1 MSHYTCLPIY
11 ALESVCVICGV
22 CVCVC
27 VAYRESSNEG
37 MGGAV
42 GSGVREAISHPL
54 ALTQQFP
61 FSGSASVLGEGH
73 PEGLSKVS
81 GGPPSLEP
89 GSGISLSK
97 P

>member
-1 MSHYTCLPIY
+1 MQMSIFQIIGLCFIKAHYWAKY
-11 ALESVCVICGV
+11 
-22 CVCVC
+22 
-27 VAYRESSNEG
+27 YMRNRESSNEG

>member
-1 MSHYTCLPIY
+1 MC
-11 ALESVCVICGV
+11 V

-27 VAYRESSNEG
+27 VCMCVGCRESVNEG
-37 MGGAV
+37 MGRAV
-42 GSGVREAISHPL
+42 GSGVREAISRPL

-61 FSGSASVLGEGH
+61 FSGSASGLGGGH